1 MKNDFYI
8 VKKHYVTLC
17 SLMDVI
23 FFTSY
28 IHFIYIHKL
37 MHHPII
43 ILHNYF
49 IILTTQRNFINFIAL
64 TLCPLVRMILINIA
78 FQPHSN
84 RREYGRNL
92 NMVKFLILHCYYI
105 MSFGSY
111 NINKYCISTL
121 LKSMRVLEKFKY
133 GKILNMSSR
142 INKYCFSPFKSMKN
156 VLYAYDDKRGDYKIF
171 T

>member
-49 IILTTQRNFINFIAL
+49 IILTTQRNFINFTAL
-64 TLCPLVRMILINIA
+64 TLCPLVLIILINIT

-84 RREYGRNL
+84 RREYARNL
-92 NMVKFLILHCYYI
+92 NMVKFLILAC
-105 MSFGSY
+105 S
-111 NINKYCISTL
+111 L
-121 LKSMRVLEKFKY
+121 LECVLQSVFVNFLKVFLFPQ
-133 GKILNMSSR
+133 ILR
-142 INKYCFSPFKSMKN
+142 IRLRSNCHKC
-156 VLYAYDDKRGDYKIF
+156 
-171 T
+171 